1 MKKFVAML
9 AACAAL
15 LTGCN
20 AASVVNHN
28 IKAEADNFSVYRKF
42 TAVNLRNNYY
52 LLTVEGYLSII
63 NDSDY
68 DVNITIRTGEN
79 YMVEQTKNV
88 TTDPYH
94 YEVHWFGILPDN
106 RGGVDTYE

>member
-42 TAVNLRNNYY
+42 TAVNLRNNYSFSTIDNKST
-52 LLTVEGYLSII
+52 TVCHERNVSHI
-63 NDSDY
+63 NIFLEDCSSLKEIQI
-68 DVNITIRTGEN
+68 NTC
-79 YMVEQTKNV
+79 
-88 TTDPYH
+88 
-94 YEVHWFGILPDN
+94 F
-106 RGGVDTYE
+106 